1 MAAPE
6 DDVRR
11 IASFD
16 GVRACAFGA
25 VFLFHAIHLPYGFLG
40 VDLFFVL
47 SGFLITR
54 NLIALRDTA
63 TTASALA
70 VFFYRRVLRIIPP
83 YYVALAL
90 MMLLFPFP
98 LHETPWYFGF
108 ASNIRDAIKPVL
120 EGPMVTMWSIAV
132 EEQFYLLWPFLVLL
146 LPRRALAPAFLISV
160 AFAFV
165 FRDIVHANGEA
176 VYRLTFSRMDLLAL
190 GALLALAD
198 MRDPRWIERHRRRFA
213 WALSASGS
221 AYALCAVM
229 LPGFKEG
236 AYLPFA
242 LVAVGMPSLLALV
255 RTGMLERV
263 LCHPVLAYVGKVSY
277 TCYLVHDIALE
288 RVHAMHL
295 SGAVTIALALSLT
308 MGFATLS
315 WYALEQPLGRLRG
328 RVRVVPAC

>member
-1 MAAPE
+1 MASE
-6 DDVRR
+6 QYDVRR

-16 GVRACAFGA
+16 GLRACAFAA
-25 VFLFHAIHLPYGFLG
+25 VFVYHAVHVRYGYLG

-54 NLIALRDTA
+54 NLMSLRETA

-83 YYVALAL
+83 YYVALVL
-90 MMLLFPFP
+90 MLVLFPFP
-98 LHETPWYFGF
+98 LHEAPWYFGF
-108 ASNIRDAIKPVL
+108 ASNIRDTIYPVL

-132 EEQFYLLWPFLVLL
+132 EEQFYLLWPLLVLL
-146 LPRRALAPAFLISV
+146 VPRRALAPAFAFAI

-165 FRDIVHANGEA
+165 FRDLVHANGEA
-176 VYRLTFSRMDLLAL
+176 VYRLMFSRMDLLAL

-198 MRDPRWIERHRRRFA
+198 VRDPQWIERHRRTFA
-213 WALSASGS
+213 WALAASAS
-221 AYALCAVM
+221 AYAVCAAMV
-229 LPGFKEG
+229 PAFSEG
-236 AYLPFA
+236 AFWPFV
-242 LVAVGMPSLLALV
+242 LVAVAMPSLLALV
-255 RTGMLERV
+255 RAGMLESV
-263 LCHPVLAYVGKVSY
+263 LCHPVPRYIGKVSY

-288 RVHAMHL
+288 RVRMLHL
-295 SGAVTIALALSLT
+295 PSAVTIALAFALT

-328 RVRVVPAC
+328 RVRVVAAC